1 MTDDKASIEQTE
13 ASSESTNPRKA
24 IPSSSNRPFKRILGL
39 FPKNISLKKID
50 KTLKAITSIVIRT
63 SMLAV
68 VVFVC
73 VFLYR
78 DLNDKSYHIQEFQVP
93 EDLVKNGY
101 DGKVV
106 AYKIQDCV
114 KTVIGT
120 TRQTWSP
127 KEVEEYN
134 QSSDRNQV
142 KLEVAGVGVSP
153 DAIVRYLKQ
162 VIGITTKDISGFITI
177 DGKYIKCSLVIAGR
191 GYPDLEQ
198 PIIDSDVSDAID
210 KLIRSA
216 ARQIL
221 KITDPLLLGIYY
233 AAELIPNGEPH
244 GDSLGI
250 EMFRYAILNQPQ
262 QASNA
267 YAWWARSIWNS
278 TNDTLKAIAKI
289 KKALEIDPGNASA
302 YRFWSS
308 IKYRHGEYE
317 EADKLIKK
325 SLSLDS
331 TSGAT
336 WGILGRR
343 YLNMNGEKD
352 QEAELCFRRS
362 IKFDPWNFINHYHYY
377 LCSVL
382 FYEGKFKEFAEE
394 YESFESKGL
403 IKSHALQIASLET
416 TKDTVSAEKIFEQIR
431 EKQGRELSSELNNF
445 AYELENRDRMQA
457 QHYVRLSIKA
467 DSTYG
472 LPYTTLAE
480 IYGLNGDDEKFY
492 LNLEKAF
499 KLGIPVSSVDEKTE
513 PYHGYVSEER
523 YQKLKSK
530 YRIVR

>member
-1 MTDDKASIEQTE
+1 MI
-13 ASSESTNPRKA
+13 
-24 IPSSSNRPFKRILGL
+24 
-39 FPKNISLKKID
+39 
-50 KTLKAITSIVIRT
+50 
-63 SMLAV
+63 
-68 VVFVC
+68 
-73 VFLYR
+73 
-78 DLNDKSYHIQEFQVP
+78 
-93 EDLVKNGY
+93 KNGY

-106 AYKIQDCV
+106 AYKIGDYV
-114 KTVIGT
+114 KTVINT
-120 TRQTWSP
+120 TRLTWSP
-127 KEVEEYN
+127 KEIEEYN
-134 QSSDRNQV
+134 QSADRNQV

-177 DGKYIKCSLVIAGR
+177 DGKYIKCSLGITGR
-191 GYPDLEQ
+191 GYADLEE

-216 ARQIL
+216 GREIL

-250 EMFRYAILNQPQ
+250 EMFRYAILNKPE

-267 YAWWARSIWNS
+267 YAWWARSILNT
-278 TNDTLKAIAKI
+278 TNDSAKTLDKI
-289 KKALEIDPGNASA
+289 KKSLEINPDNAIA
-302 YRFWSS
+302 YRFWSGL
-308 IKYRHGEYE
+308 KYRNKEYE

-362 IKFDPWNFINHYHYY
+362 IKFDPWDPRKRMD
-377 LCSVL
+377 LCKVL
-382 FYEGKFKEFAEE
+382 FYEGKFKEFAAE
-394 YESFESKGL
+394 FESSESQL
-403 IKSHALQIASLET
+403 RYHYYLQIASLEA
-416 TKDTVSAEKIFEQIR
+416 TKDTVSAKKIFDQIK
-431 EKQGRELSSELNNF
+431 EKRGRELSSQLNNF
-445 AYELENRDRMQA
+445 AFELENRDRMQA
-457 QHYVRLSIKA
+457 LHYVRLSIKA
-467 DSTYG
+467 DSTYS

-499 KLGIPVSSVDEKTE
+499 MLGIPVSSVDEKTE

>member
-244 GDSLGI
+244 
-250 EMFRYAILNQPQ
+250 
-262 QASNA
+262 
-267 YAWWARSIWNS
+267 
-278 TNDTLKAIAKI
+278 
-289 KKALEIDPGNASA
+289 
-302 YRFWSS
+302 
-308 IKYRHGEYE
+308 
-317 EADKLIKK
+317 
-325 SLSLDS
+325 
-331 TSGAT
+331 
-336 WGILGRR
+336 
-343 YLNMNGEKD
+343 
-352 QEAELCFRRS
+352 
-362 IKFDPWNFINHYHYY
+362 
-377 LCSVL
+377 
-382 FYEGKFKEFAEE
+382 
-394 YESFESKGL
+394 
-403 IKSHALQIASLET
+403 
-416 TKDTVSAEKIFEQIR
+416 
-431 EKQGRELSSELNNF
+431 
-445 AYELENRDRMQA
+445 
-457 QHYVRLSIKA
+457 
-467 DSTYG
+467 
-472 LPYTTLAE
+472 
-480 IYGLNGDDEKFY
+480 
-492 LNLEKAF
+492 
-499 KLGIPVSSVDEKTE
+499 
-513 PYHGYVSEER
+513 
-523 YQKLKSK
+523 
-530 YRIVR
+530 